1 MSKRANVST
10 AIPPR
15 TVRALV
21 SAGAAC
27 AVFLLAACGNNGD
40 GQQPD
45 SAAPSVETSSSS
57 EEPTAGAGLDDV
69 KACLENAGLNDFF
82 VNEDSVFSGVEF
94 QIDGPLKG
102 DGAFLV
108 YGYESAAK
116 AKAEQDA
123 ISINAE
129 EFPTREVVGRSVV
142 IYGIDLT
149 QEQRSGL
156 AACVEPL

>member
-1 MSKRANVST
+1 MILLRH
-10 AIPPR
+10 
-15 TVRALV
+15 VRALV
-21 SAGAAC
+21 STGAAC
-27 AVFLLAACGNNGD
+27 TVFLLAACGSNGD
-40 GQQPD
+40 GQEPD
-45 SAAPSVETSSSS
+45 SAAPAVETTSSSD
-57 EEPTAGAGLDDV
+57 EPTAGAGLDDV
-69 KACLENAGLNDFF
+69 KACLEGTGLNDFF
-82 VNEDSVFSGVEF
+82 VNENSAFSGVEF

-108 YGYESAAK
+108 YGYQSAAT

-129 EFPTREVVGRSVV
+129 EFPNREIVGRSVV

-149 QEQRSGL
+149 EEQRGGL